1 MATNPDLD
9 AALRNA
15 GFDDIN
21 AFAQRSVSNQQTQ
34 SATQQTNQQT
44 SRSQRTTSQQSVS
57 QNVNANTV
65 KRPIRSQQNHKQS
78 QPTLVDTQQLTAD
91 SAKLLSDITQYDAHL
106 HQRVNVFAHNIDRAY
121 QQTARIDNMHVG
133 ALLDLLVIPL
143 IKERILS
150 SNKVSAAEFDRYE
163 RSVAKKHWLIIATL
177 ELIPNITS
185 RIQIAKAYHTDL
197 EAKNKS
203 NGASIRASAQER
215 VWYFYLQYLD
225 ALNSNT
231 INSVDPMQQLSPR
244 MQQYDT
250 RQLLAVLLQQNNES
264 NKPKSNQNNNT
275 ILRRIYE
282 LLIDILHVSEV
293 AAVATLDPLSIVSP
307 NEDPTGDANVNR
319 YQKVLH
325 DDRVFNFDDRLRRDL
340 EPHLIKREI
349 TMRRTKK
356 NSKRK

>member
-1 MATNPDLD
+1 MAINPDLD

-21 AFAQRSVSNQQTQ
+21 AFAQRSVSNQQAQ

-44 SRSQRTTSQQSVS
+44 SRPQHSVSQSINTNAVKRAARSQQS
-57 QNVNANTV
+57 N
-65 KRPIRSQQNHKQS
+65 KQS
-78 QPTLVDTQQLTAD
+78 QSTLVDTQQLTAD
-91 SAKLLSDITQYDAHL
+91 SVKLLSDVTQYDAHL
-106 HQRVNVFAHNIDRAY
+106 HQRVNVFANNIDRAY

-133 ALLDLLVIPL
+133 ALLDLLIIPL

-150 SNKVSAAEFDRYE
+150 SNKVSVEEFDRYE

-250 RQLLAVLLQQNNES
+250 RQLLAVLLQQNSES

-307 NEDPTGDANVNR
+307 
-319 YQKVLH
+319 
-325 DDRVFNFDDRLRRDL
+325 
-340 EPHLIKREI
+340 
-349 TMRRTKK
+349 
-356 NSKRK
+356 S